1 MGLENKWGPR
11 KRVQGPLLRNIFV
24 SSMERTLIHRTR
36 FFARQPL
43 RLLRLSSPP
52 RPPQLRPAT
61 ARGKAWRFGARLR
74 GQRAGGCGAGPR
86 PGGREDPGAGRGNPS
101 RSLTSPQ
108 FWPMR
113 SRAGEF
119 PLRRPPSRLFKRY
132 SGDQALR
139 EVGGVGG
146 KWRLGVKYDRPR
158 GQDSRGLTI
167 KGQDWLILGGQNQ
180 KRSRR
185 GYTRA
190 SRTNAS
196 RDGVETGARRP
207 EEGPH

>member
-1 MGLENKWGPR
+1 
-11 KRVQGPLLRNIFV
+11 
-24 SSMERTLIHRTR
+24 MERTLIHRTR
-36 FFARQPL
+36 FFARQPS

-61 ARGKAWRFGARLR
+61 ARGKPWRFGARLR

-86 PGGREDPGAGRGNPS
+86 PGGREDPGARRGNPS

-113 SRAGEF
+113 SRVGEF

-132 SGDQALR
+132 SGDHALR
-139 EVGGVGG
+139 EVGGGGG
-146 KWRLGVKYDRPR
+146 KWRLGVKYGRPR
-158 GQDSRGLTI
+158 GQDSRGLSI
-167 KGQDWLILGGQNQ
+167 KGQDWLILGEQNQ

-185 GYTRA
+185 GYARA

-196 RDGVETGARRP
+196 RDGVETGARHP

>member
-1 MGLENKWGPR
+1 MGLENEKWGQR

-36 FFARQPL
+36 FFARQPP

-74 GQRAGGCGAGPR
+74 GQRAGGCGAGPW
-86 PGGREDPGAGRGNPS
+86 PGGREDPGARRGNPS

-113 SRAGEF
+113 SRVGEF

-158 GQDSRGLTI
+158 GQDSRDLMI
-167 KGQDWLILGGQNQ
+167 KGQDWLRLG
-180 KRSRR
+180 
-185 GYTRA
+185 
-190 SRTNAS
+190 
-196 RDGVETGARRP
+196 V
-207 EEGPH
+207 